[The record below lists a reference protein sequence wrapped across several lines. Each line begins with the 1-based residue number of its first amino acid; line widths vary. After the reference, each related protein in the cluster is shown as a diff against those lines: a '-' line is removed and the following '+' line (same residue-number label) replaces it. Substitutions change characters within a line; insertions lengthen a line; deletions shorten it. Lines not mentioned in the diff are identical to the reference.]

1 MTARPGSE
9 VNVNQGDMLPYED
22 ELIVSGMDYL
32 TTELRRRSKRS
43 PYSSFSTRKKASEFN
58 ARRYEKEL
66 ARALRLQNRRSKSK
80 ALIRTPDSNTKPES
94 NSSVGFIYGTSG
106 VQAVEERLGKL
117 KEKIQGMKLRLGAL
131 RDLRKKLRQISSR
144 DRLIEYPCPCDHGN
158 STLLKKVITENPG
171 NDPSDQG
178 QGHEREEQH
187 DDESQTSPLRRRS
200 KQIKATSRKAETKKK
215 KAKPRRT
222 KCASPG
228 MNCFYQTNDHWRL
241 PPLWTGGEFCFCP
254 NAANNSYWC
263 LRTINATHNFLYCEF
278 ITHFYEYFDLNKD
291 PYQLYNK
298 IDEVSPAVLSR
309 LHQQLSKMK
318 DCKGEHCTHYHG
330 KKYPTTSL
338 STSQNSH
345 TREPFNKTKGSLAV
359 IRSPTLPSHVGTS
372 SKSSAKP
379 LTSERPYRSEVV
391 VNTSNVAMHTSEM
404 TESAEGVPFTTSVPT
419 QAKVKTLEHS
429 TIQSTVASKRR
440 KVLTSVENRQRE
452 SSPLRTQNTNGT
464 VVSNEMSM
472 SHKNFSSPSGDSK
485 KSNREEINVEKPS
498 HHTAA
503 VQSSGSVPT
512 TVISK
517 SSEVDRSF
525 LEKNSS
531 SILPTSASSSLPSKE
546 YTSGMNLTLKPTR
559 ERSPKRRKNGQ
570 RVDRKREKNSRLEKQ
585 KQKLLKKSKKSKKKS
600 VKEGSPLPKE
610 NTIKLEVSK
619 SPDRTSESRKNISNL
634 FSENVK
640 NAGSDKE
647 QMTVEK
653 PSDAVTGSQD
663 LPTTALV
670 KPSEPDAR
678 SSERTDSSVLPTS
691 SSTTLTHEENTS
703 KLKNSGNKRHNKL
716 LPGISRKRSKKL
728 SSKRPANRNSK
739 KRSQQ
744 RPPKRER
751 PSQVS
756 EGEVENGAGVQEE
769 PFPSEP

>member
-1 MTARPGSE
+1 M
-9 VNVNQGDMLPYED
+9 
-22 ELIVSGMDYL
+22 
-32 TTELRRRSKRS
+32 
-43 PYSSFSTRKKASEFN
+43 
-58 ARRYEKEL
+58 
-66 ARALRLQNRRSKSK
+66 
-80 ALIRTPDSNTKPES
+80 
-94 NSSVGFIYGTSG
+94 
-106 VQAVEERLGKL
+106 
-117 KEKIQGMKLRLGAL
+117 
-131 RDLRKKLRQISSR
+131 
-144 DRLIEYPCPCDHGN
+144 
-158 STLLKKVITENPG
+158 
-171 NDPSDQG
+171 
-178 QGHEREEQH
+178 
-187 DDESQTSPLRRRS
+187 
-200 KQIKATSRKAETKKK
+200 
-215 KAKPRRT
+215 
-222 KCASPG
+222 
-228 MNCFYQTNDHWRL
+228 
-241 PPLWTGGEFCFCP
+241 
-254 NAANNSYWC
+254 
-263 LRTINATHNFLYCEF
+263 
-278 ITHFYEYFDLNKD
+278 
-291 PYQLYNK
+291 
-298 IDEVSPAVLSR
+298 SPAVLSQ
-309 LHQQLSKMK
+309 LHQMLSKMK

-338 STSQNSH
+338 STSQKSH

-359 IRSPTLPSHVGTS
+359 IRSPTLPSHVETS

-391 VNTSNVAMHTSEM
+391 VNTSNVAMHTLEM

-452 SSPLRTQNTNGT
+452 SSPLPTQNINRT
-464 VVSNEMSM
+464 VVSNEMSV

-485 KSNREEINVEKPS
+485 KSNREEINVAKPS
-498 HHTAA
+498 HHTVAA
-503 VQSSGSVPT
+503 VLSSGNVPT

-517 SSEVDRSF
+517 SSESDTSF
-525 LEKNSS
+525 SEKNGS

-559 ERSPKRRKNGQ
+559 EKSPKRRKNGQ
-570 RVDRKREKNSRLEKQ
+570 RVDRRREKNSRLDKQ
-585 KQKLLKKSKKSKKKS
+585 KQKVLKKSKKSKKKS

-640 NAGSDKE
+640 NAESDKE

-653 PSDAVTGSQD
+653 PSEAVTGSQD

-678 SSERTDSSVLPTS
+678 SSERKDSSALPTS
-691 SSTTLTHEENTS
+691 SSTTLTHEESTS
-703 KLKNSGNKRHNKL
+703 KLKNSGNKKHNKL
-716 LPGISRKRSKKL
+716 LPGISRKRSKKI

-744 RPPKRER
+744 RPPKRQR

-769 PFPSEP
+769 EFPSEP